1 MAPALPANGSERLL
15 LEADLSAERAASVVR
30 MAIAIVLLVT
40 VEVVLKRSNDIS
52 LLDLTEARN
61 QARATLGLLFFA
73 GLAVYLLVKFGR
85 WRPWMAYV
93 TVTVDIAVLV
103 GSLLA
108 DLRDL
113 RLPVA
118 FMSMF
123 PVVGVFPLL
132 LAVSALRI
140 RPWVQLYALCLTLV
154 GLALVACM
162 GGWGS
167 SLAPETFLR
176 DAEMFYSVPANTARA
191 AMLALGGAVLVLGAL
206 RGRRLLNRAV
216 AETTRR
222 LNLARYLPA
231 ELLPVLSSD
240 NIEELRTGRRAEVA
254 LVFIDIRGSTAMGEA
269 MSPAA
274 LTGFIGAFRARV
286 TRAARQHGG
295 VIDKF
300 IGDGAFIIFGL
311 PQTNGDDAVR
321 ALAFCRSMLASV
333 DEWNG
338 LRKATDAVPVAVGI
352 GVHFG
357 TAFVGAI
364 GDEQRLEFTV
374 MGDAVNV
381 AARLEDATKAFQ
393 VPLVASRDALKAAGE
408 DPQSA
413 GSPWRSLG
421 TQALRGRNE
430 AMPIYTLEN
439 SAV

>member
-1 MAPALPANGSERLL
+1 MAPAPVNGSDRLL

-30 MAIAIVLLVT
+30 MAIAVALLGT
-40 VEVVLKRSNDIS
+40 VEIVLKRSNNIS

-61 QARATLGLLFFA
+61 QARATLALLFFA
-73 GLAVYLLVKFGR
+73 GLVVYLLVKFGR

-93 TVTVDIAVLV
+93 TVTVDVVVLV

-108 DLRDL
+108 DLRDMG
-113 RLPVA
+113 LPVA

-140 RPWVQLYALCLTLV
+140 RPGVQFYALCLMLA
-154 GLALVACM
+154 GLALVVGVGGARTPPLPEVLLHDM
-162 GGWGS
+162 G
-167 SLAPETFLR
+167 
-176 DAEMFYSVPANTARA
+176 MFYSLPANTARA
-191 AMLALGGAVLVLGAL
+191 AMFALGGAALVLATL
-206 RGRRLLNRAV
+206 RGRRLLHQAV
-216 AETTRR
+216 EETTRR

-231 ELLPVLSSD
+231 ELVPVLSSD

-274 LTGFIGAFRARV
+274 LTSFIGAFRARV

-311 PQTNGDDAVR
+311 PQTGGDDAAR
-321 ALAFCRSMLASV
+321 ALAFCRSMLASI
-333 DEWNG
+333 DEWNA
-338 LRKATDAVPVAVGI
+338 LRKAADAAPVAVGM

-381 AARLEDATKAFQ
+381 AARLEDAAKAFE
-393 VPLVASRDALKAAGE
+393 VSLVASRDVLAAAGE
-408 DPQSA
+408 DPEQP

-421 TQALRGRNE
+421 TQALRGRSE
-430 AMPIYTLEN
+430 AMPIYTLAGSEH
-439 SAV
+439 